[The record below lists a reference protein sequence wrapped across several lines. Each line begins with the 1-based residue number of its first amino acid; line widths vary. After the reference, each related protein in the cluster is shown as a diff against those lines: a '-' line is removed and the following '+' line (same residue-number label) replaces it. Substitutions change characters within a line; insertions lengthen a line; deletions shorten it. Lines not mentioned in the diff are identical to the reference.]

1 MQNDGATCLPMTE
14 FTINNDTAAA
24 IVTFSFF
31 DKINS
36 TLMTIRSSTRQC
48 LNEAKVEHMAR

>member
-1 MQNDGATCLPMTE
+1 MTE

-31 DKINS
+31 ENIKSNPDDHAFFYPS
-36 TLMTIRSSTRQC
+36 MP
-48 LNEAKVEHMAR
+48 E